1 MTMQPQ
7 SNFERYQR
15 DALRIALSHYVTNG
29 LSAALGLL
37 LITGCIHL
45 LLGPFAAAAAS
56 VGVVVCIPPDQ
67 PAPKRGKFWQLLPA
81 FVIGLPLFYAVQV
94 LHAAPILLGLLLVP
108 ASFLAFLAGGW
119 GKRGLPISV
128 SVMFAMVFSMA
139 VPDHTNSAT
148 NLATCLYFTLGA
160 VSYLIWAT
168 LANAALNARYRVL
181 MLADTLFALAKLM
194 RSQAQQFAPAVVAE
208 GAGRAPLIGALLQ
221 QQAALA
227 DQLQAARDILLESP
241 STTRRQQLADMLIGV
256 LDMRDH
262 LLVCNLDLDTL
273 KNHPGHEPLLGTLHD
288 ILEALANEIE
298 ALADALMGGRRP
310 VPFASHR
317 PRLESL
323 QWGHDSTAPADGMQ
337 PAPAILGMGMS
348 SRIGHLND
356 DSLRLLALARG
367 EVAPNVGLVRTN
379 WQLFVSPT
387 VWSWEPFYALWRWN
401 APPLRHAIRA
411 ALAIGTA
418 YAVSL
423 ALPWGSHDYW
433 ILVTI
438 VVVLRGSLAQ
448 TLERRNS
455 RATGTLIGC
464 VLAGLLIYAHITPLL
479 VLLMVT
485 LAQALAHAFAQRKYL
500 VTAIAATVLG
510 LLQVQMLNAGPSPV
524 FDVVERMLDTLLGV
538 TIAWAFSYVLPSWER
553 GQIAALV
560 TRALTAQ
567 ARHAREA
574 LGLWQL
580 QAVDNAPELRWRLA
594 RREAFDSLSALV
606 QATQRSLSE
615 PRAVRPPLV
624 PLGRLLALSYQLLA
638 QLTTVKTML
647 LQQRG
652 RLNPKEVELPL
663 QQTAYAIEAALDT
676 HAAPEQ
682 AAGPVATAIEW
693 SVLGDPFDGDLSP
706 WLLRRLQ
713 LADHIALQLR
723 ASADQVLRELAAPSN
738 HRPEA

>member
-1 MTMQPQ
+1 MQPAKP
-7 SNFERYQR
+7 FERYQR

-37 LITGCIHL
+37 LITGSVHL
-45 LLGPFAAAAAS
+45 LLGEFAAAAAS
-56 VGVVVCIPPDQ
+56 VGVLVCIPPDQ

-81 FVIGLPLFYAVQV
+81 FLIGLPLFWAVQV

-119 GKRGLPISV
+119 GKRGLPISI

-139 VPDHTNSAT
+139 VPDHSNSVT
-148 NLATCLYFTLGA
+148 NLATSLYFTLGA
-160 VSYLIWAT
+160 VAYLVWAT
-168 LANAALNARYRVL
+168 LANTVLNARYRVQ
-181 MLADTLFALAKLM
+181 MLADTLVALATLM
-194 RSQAQQFAPAVVAE
+194 RSQAQQFSPEKVPEA
-208 GAGRAPLIGALLQ
+208 GGRAPLVGTLLQ

-241 STTRRQQLADMLIGV
+241 GNTRRQQLANMLMLV
-256 LDMRDH
+256 LDLRDH

-273 KNHPGHEPLLGTLHD
+273 KSHPGHEPVLGTLRD
-288 ILEALANEIE
+288 VLA
-298 ALADALMGGRRP
+298 ALADEMDGLADGLLLGRTP

-317 PRLESL
+317 PQLESL
-323 QWGHDSTAPADGMQ
+323 QWGRDGMVSGNGA
-337 PAPAILGMGMS
+337 PPAILAMGMS
-348 SRIGHLND
+348 SRIGLMND
-356 DSLRLLALARG
+356 EGLRLLALARG
-367 EVAPNVGLVRTN
+367 DLAPNVSLVRAN

-387 VWSWEPFYALWRWN
+387 VWSWAPFYALWRWN

-433 ILVTI
+433 ILLTI

-455 RATGTLIGC
+455 RAVGTLIGC
-464 VLAGLLIYAHITPLL
+464 VLAGLLLYAHISPLL
-479 VLLMVT
+479 LLLVVT
-485 LAQALAHAFAQRKYL
+485 LAQALAHAFALRKYL
-500 VTAIAATVLG
+500 VTAVAATVLG

-553 GQIAALV
+553 GQTAALV
-560 TRALTAQ
+560 RRALAAQ
-567 ARHAREA
+567 ARHAHVA

-580 QAVDNAPELRWRLA
+580 QAVDNAPEIQWRLA

-606 QATQRSLSE
+606 QATQRALSE
-615 PRAVRPPLV
+615 PRAVRPPLE

-652 RLNPKEVELPL
+652 RLTPHEVELPL
-663 QQTAYAIEAALDT
+663 EQTGKAIEATLGAA
-676 HAAPEQ
+676 AAPPRTDQ
-682 AAGPVATAIEW
+682 VAGTALEW

-723 ASADQVLRELAAPSN
+723 ANADQVVRELAVPANQS
-738 HRPEA
+738 PEA

>member
-1 MTMQPQ
+1 MQPA
-7 SNFERYQR
+7 SPFERYQR
-15 DALRIALSHYVTNG
+15 EALRIALSHYVTNG

-37 LITGCIHL
+37 LITGSIHL
-45 LLGPFAAAAAS
+45 LLGEFAAAAAS

-81 FVIGLPLFYAVQV
+81 FLLGLPLFWAVQV

-119 GKRGLPISV
+119 GNRGLPISV

-139 VPDHTNSAT
+139 VPDHSNSAT
-148 NLATCLYFTLGA
+148 NLTTCLYFTLGA
-160 VSYLIWAT
+160 VCYLAWAT
-168 LANAALNARYRVL
+168 LANAVLNMRYRVQ
-181 MLADTLFALAKLM
+181 MLADTLLALSRLM
-194 RSQAQQFAPAVVAE
+194 RSQAQQFSPELTPETVM
-208 GAGRAPLIGALLQ
+208 RRPLIGTLLQ

-227 DQLQAARDILLESP
+227 DQLQAARNILLESP
-241 STTRRQQLADMLIGV
+241 STLRRQQLADMLMAV

-273 KNHPGHEPLLGTLHD
+273 KNHPGHEPVLSTLRD
-288 ILEALANEIE
+288 ILAALADEID
-298 ALADALMGGRRP
+298 ALADALMLGRAP

-317 PRLESL
+317 PQLENL
-323 QWGHDSTAPADGMQ
+323 QWGHDSSASASGAAPT
-337 PAPAILGMGMS
+337 PAILAMGMS
-348 SRIGHLND
+348 SRIGLMND
-356 DSLRLLALARG
+356 DSLRLVALARA
-367 EVAPNVGLVRTN
+367 EMAPNVDLVRAN

-411 ALAIGTA
+411 ALAMGTA
-418 YAVSL
+418 YAISL

-433 ILVTI
+433 ILLTI
-438 VVVLRGSLAQ
+438 VVVLRGSLAH

-455 RATGTLIGC
+455 RAIGTLIGC
-464 VLAGLLIYAHITPLL
+464 VLAGLLLYAHVPVGVLLL
-479 VLLMVT
+479 VVT
-485 LAQALAHAFAQRKYL
+485 LAQALAHGFAVRKYL

-524 FDVVERMLDTLLGV
+524 FDVVERMADTLLGV
-538 TIAWAFSYVLPSWER
+538 AIAWAFSYVLPSWER

-560 TRALTAQ
+560 KRTMAAQ
-567 ARHAREA
+567 ARHARVA

-580 QAVDNAPELRWRLA
+580 QAVDNAPELQWRLA

-615 PRAVRPPLV
+615 PRAVRPPLE

-652 RLNPKEVELPL
+652 RLTPQDVELPL
-663 QQTAYAIEAALDT
+663 RQAAQAIEAALGSGSLPPQVGT
-676 HAAPEQ
+676 P
-682 AAGPVATAIEW
+682 ATPTLEW

-713 LADHIALQLR
+713 LADHIARQLQ
-723 ASADQVLRELAAPSN
+723 ANADQVLRELAAP
-738 HRPEA
+738 

>member
-1 MTMQPQ
+1 MQPQ

-15 DALRIALSHYVTNG
+15 EVLRIALSHYVTNG

-37 LITGCIHL
+37 LITGSIYL
-45 LLGPFAAAAAS
+45 LLGEFAAAAAS

-81 FVIGLPLFYAVQV
+81 FLIGLPLFWAVQV

-119 GKRGLPISV
+119 GKRGLPISI

-160 VSYLIWAT
+160 VFYLVWAT
-168 LANAALNARYRVL
+168 LANTALNARYRVQ
-181 MLADTLFALAKLM
+181 MLADTLMALSKLM
-194 RSQAQQFAPAVVAE
+194 RSQAQQFSPEIAAE
-208 GAGRAPLIGALLQ
+208 TGKRAPLIGTLLQ

-241 STTRRQQLADMLIGV
+241 SSTRRQQLANMLMLV

-273 KNHPGHEPLLGTLHD
+273 KSHSGHGPVLSALRD
-288 ILEALANEIE
+288 ILQALADEID
-298 ALADALMGGRRP
+298 ALADALMLGRMP
-310 VPFASHR
+310 LPFASHR
-317 PRLESL
+317 PQLENL
-323 QWGHDSTAPADGMQ
+323 QWEQSGTTPTNGAP
-337 PAPAILGMGMS
+337 PAILAMGMS
-348 SRIGHLND
+348 SRIGLMND
-356 DSLRLLALARG
+356 DSLRLITLARG
-367 EVAPNVGLVRTN
+367 DVAPNVSLVRAN
-379 WQLFVSPT
+379 WELFVSPT
-387 VWSWEPFYALWRWN
+387 VWSWAPFYALWRWN

-455 RATGTLIGC
+455 RAIGTLIGC
-464 VLAGLLIYAHITPLL
+464 VVAGLLLYTHITPLL
-479 VLLMVT
+479 VLLVVT
-485 LAQALAHAFAQRKYL
+485 LAQAVAHAFALKKYL
-500 VTAIAATVLG
+500 VTAVAATVLG

-524 FDVVERMLDTLLGV
+524 FDVVERMLDTLMGV
-538 TIAWAFSYVLPSWER
+538 AIAWAFSYVLPSWER

-560 TRALTAQ
+560 TRTLAAQ
-567 ARHAREA
+567 ARHARVA

-580 QAVDNAPELRWRLA
+580 QAVDNEPEIQWRLA

-606 QATQRSLSE
+606 QTTQRSLSE
-615 PRAVRPPLV
+615 PRAVRPPLE

-652 RLNPKEVELPL
+652 RLTPHEIDLPL
-663 QQTAYAIEAALDT
+663 QRTAQAIEAALG
-676 HAAPEQ
+676 AAALPPQ
-682 AAGPVATAIEW
+682 SDQPAATALEW

-713 LADHIALQLR
+713 LADCIALQLR
-723 ASADQVLRELAAPSN
+723 ANGDQVVRELAAQ
-738 HRPEA
+738 HR

>member
-1 MTMQPQ
+1 MLPP
-7 SNFERYQR
+7 SPFERFQR
-15 DALRIALSHYVTNG
+15 EALRIALSHYVTNG
-29 LSAALGLL
+29 LAAALGLL
-37 LITGCIHL
+37 LITVCIHL
-45 LLGPFAAAAAS
+45 LLGEFAAAAAS
-56 VGVVVCIPPDQ
+56 VGVLVCIPPDQ

-81 FVIGLPLFYAVQV
+81 FLIGLPLFWAVQV
-94 LHAAPILLGLLLVP
+94 LHTAPILLGLLLVP

-119 GKRGLPISV
+119 GKRGLPISI
-128 SVMFAMVFSMA
+128 SVMFALVFSMA
-139 VPDHTNSAT
+139 VPDHANNVTSLT
-148 NLATCLYFTLGA
+148 TSLYFSLGSVA
-160 VSYLIWAT
+160 YLVWAT
-168 LANAALNARYRVL
+168 LANAALNARYRVQ
-181 MLADTLFALAKLM
+181 MLADTLVSLATLM
-194 RSQAQQFAPAVVAE
+194 RSQAQQFSPSTVADT
-208 GAGRAPLIGALLQ
+208 GQRAPLVGALLH

-227 DQLQAARDILLESP
+227 DQLQAARDLLLESP
-241 STTRRQQLADMLIGV
+241 STTRRQQLANMLTLV

-273 KNHPGHEPLLGTLHD
+273 KSHPGHEPVLATLRD
-288 ILEALANEIE
+288 ILVALAADMD
-298 ALADALMGGRRP
+298 ALADALLLGRTP
-310 VPFASHR
+310 LLFASHR
-317 PRLESL
+317 PQLENL
-323 QWGHDSTAPADGMQ
+323 QWGQAGAAPAHGA
-337 PAPAILGMGMS
+337 PPAILALGMS
-348 SRIGHLND
+348 SRIGLMND
-356 DSLRLLALARG
+356 ESLRLLALARG
-367 EVAPNVGLVRTN
+367 DLAPDVSLVRAN

-418 YAVSL
+418 YAISL

-433 ILVTI
+433 ILLTI

-455 RATGTLIGC
+455 RAIGTLVGC
-464 VLAGLLIYAHITPLL
+464 VLAGLLLYAHATPVL
-479 VLLMVT
+479 VLLLVT
-485 LAQALAHAFAQRKYL
+485 LAQALAHAFALRKYL
-500 VTAIAATVLG
+500 VTAVAATVLG

-524 FDVVERMLDTLLGV
+524 FDVVERMFDTLLGV

-560 TRALTAQ
+560 TRTLAAQ
-567 ARHAREA
+567 ARHARVA

-580 QAVDNAPELRWRLA
+580 QAVDNAPEIEWRLA

-615 PRAVRPPLV
+615 PRAVRPPLE

-652 RLNPKEVELPL
+652 RLNPDEVELPL
-663 QQTAYAIEAALDT
+663 QQTAHAIEAALGAA
-676 HAAPEQ
+676 AAPPQ
-682 AAGPVATAIEW
+682 TNQPAATALQW

-723 ASADQVLRELAAPSN
+723 ASADQMRCA
-738 HRPEA
+738 R

>member
-1 MTMQPQ
+1 MQRSSP
-7 SNFERYQR
+7 FERYQR
-15 DALRIALSHYVTNG
+15 EALRIALSHYASNG

-37 LITGCIHL
+37 LITGSVHL
-45 LLGPFAAAAAS
+45 LLGEFAAAAAS
-56 VGVVVCIPPDQ
+56 VGVLVCIPPDQ

-81 FVIGLPLFYAVQV
+81 LLIGLPLFWAVQV
-94 LHAAPILLGLLLVP
+94 VHTAPILLGLLLVP

-139 VPDHTNSAT
+139 VPDHSNSVT
-148 NLATCLYFTLGA
+148 NLTTSLYFTLGA
-160 VSYLIWAT
+160 VSYLVWAT
-168 LANAALNARYRVL
+168 LANTALNARYRVQ
-181 MLADTLFALAKLM
+181 MLADTLMALARLM
-194 RSQAQQFAPAVVAE
+194 RSQAQQFSPE
-208 GAGRAPLIGALLQ
+208 KLPEAGRRAPLVGSLLQ

-241 STTRRQQLADMLIGV
+241 GNTRRQQLANMLMLV
-256 LDMRDH
+256 LELRDH
-262 LLVCNLDLDTL
+262 LLVCNLDLETL
-273 KNHPGHEPLLGTLHD
+273 KSHPGHEPVLGTLRD
-288 ILEALANEIE
+288 ILAGLADEMD
-298 ALADALMGGRRP
+298 ALADALLLGRTP
-310 VPFASHR
+310 VPFASR
-317 PRLESL
+317 RRQLESL
-323 QWGHDSTAPADGMQ
+323 QWGRDGTVSDSGAP
-337 PAPAILGMGMS
+337 PAILAMGTS
-348 SRIGHLND
+348 SRIGLMND
-356 DSLRLLALARG
+356 DSLRLTALARG
-367 EVAPNVGLVRTN
+367 DVAPNVSLVRAN

-387 VWSWEPFYALWRWN
+387 VWSWAPFYALWRWN

-433 ILVTI
+433 ILLTI

-455 RATGTLIGC
+455 RAIGTLIGC
-464 VLAGLLIYAHITPLL
+464 VLAGLLLYTHITPLL
-479 VLLMVT
+479 LLLVVT
-485 LAQALAHAFAQRKYL
+485 LAQALAHAFALRKYL
-500 VTAIAATVLG
+500 VTAVAATVLG

-538 TIAWAFSYVLPSWER
+538 MIAWAFSYVLPSWER

-560 TRALTAQ
+560 RRALAAQ
-567 ARHAREA
+567 ARHAHVA

-580 QAVDNAPELRWRLA
+580 QAVDNAPEIQWRLA

-615 PRAVRPPLV
+615 PRAVRPPLE

-652 RLNPKEVELPL
+652 RLTPHEVELPL
-663 QQTAYAIEAALDT
+663 QQTGKAIEAALGAA
-676 HAAPEQ
+676 AAPPRTDQ
-682 AAGPVATAIEW
+682 AAGTALEW

-723 ASADQVLRELAAPSN
+723 ANADQVVRELAAPAN
-738 HRPEA
+738 QRPEA

>member
-1 MTMQPQ
+1 MLQP
-7 SNFERYQR
+7 NPFERYQR
-15 DALRIALSHYVTNG
+15 EALRIALSHYVTNG

-37 LITGCIHL
+37 LIAGSIHL
-45 LLGPFAAAAAS
+45 LLGEFAAAAAS
-56 VGVVVCIPPDQ
+56 VGVVVCVPPDQ

-81 FVIGLPLFYAVQV
+81 FLLGLPLFWAVQV

-119 GKRGLPISV
+119 GNRGLPISV

-139 VPDHTNSAT
+139 VPDHSNSAT
-148 NLATCLYFTLGA
+148 NLTTCLYFTLGA
-160 VSYLIWAT
+160 VCYLAWAT
-168 LANAALNARYRVL
+168 LANALLNARYRVQ
-181 MLADTLFALAKLM
+181 MLADTLMALATLM
-194 RSQAQQFAPAVVAE
+194 RSQAQQFSPDTVDE
-208 GAGRAPLIGALLQ
+208 TGRRAPLVGTLLQ

-227 DQLQAARDILLESP
+227 DQLQAARNILLESP
-241 STTRRQQLADMLIGV
+241 STLRRQQLADMLMAV

-273 KNHPGHEPLLGTLHD
+273 KNHPGHEPVLSTLRD
-288 ILEALANEIE
+288 ILAALADEID
-298 ALADALMGGRRP
+298 ALADALMLGRAP

-317 PRLESL
+317 PQLENL
-323 QWGHDSTAPADGMQ
+323 QWGHDSTVSARGAAPT
-337 PAPAILGMGMS
+337 PAILAMGMS
-348 SRIGHLND
+348 SRIGLMND
-356 DSLRLLALARG
+356 DSLRLVALARA
-367 EVAPNVGLVRTN
+367 EMAPNVDLVRAN

-411 ALAIGTA
+411 ALAMGTA
-418 YAVSL
+418 YAISL

-433 ILVTI
+433 ILLTI
-438 VVVLRGSLAQ
+438 VVVLRGSLAH

-455 RATGTLIGC
+455 RAIGTLIGC
-464 VLAGLLIYAHITPLL
+464 VLAGLLLYAHVPVGVLLL
-479 VLLMVT
+479 VVT
-485 LAQALAHAFAQRKYL
+485 LAQALAHGFAVRKYL

-524 FDVVERMLDTLLGV
+524 FDVVERMADTLLGV
-538 TIAWAFSYVLPSWER
+538 AIAWAFSYVLPSWER

-560 TRALTAQ
+560 KRTLAAQ
-567 ARHAREA
+567 ARHARVA

-580 QAVDNAPELRWRLA
+580 QAVDNAPELQWRLA

-615 PRAVRPPLV
+615 PRAVRPPLE

-652 RLNPKEVELPL
+652 RLTPQDVELPL
-663 QQTAYAIEAALDT
+663 RQAAQAIEAALGSGSLPPQIGT
-676 HAAPEQ
+676 P
-682 AAGPVATAIEW
+682 ATPALEW

-713 LADHIALQLR
+713 LADHIARQLQ
-723 ASADQVLRELAAPSN
+723 ANAEQVLRELAAP
-738 HRPEA
+738 

>member
-1 MTMQPQ
+1 MQPP
-7 SNFERYQR
+7 SPFERYQR
-15 DALRIALSHYVTNG
+15 EALRIALSHYVSNG

-37 LITGCIHL
+37 LITGSVHL
-45 LLGPFAAAAAS
+45 LLGEFAAAAAS

-81 FVIGLPLFYAVQV
+81 FLVGLPLFWAVQV

-119 GKRGLPISV
+119 GKRGLPISI

-139 VPDHTNSAT
+139 VPDHANSAT
-148 NLATCLYFTLGA
+148 NLTTSLYFTLGA
-160 VSYLIWAT
+160 VAYLVWAT
-168 LANAALNARYRVL
+168 LANALLNARYRVQL
-181 MLADTLFALAKLM
+181 LADTLMALATLM
-194 RSQAQQFAPAVVAE
+194 RSQAQQFSPEAVPASGV
-208 GAGRAPLIGALLQ
+208 RAPLVGTLLQ

-241 STTRRQQLADMLIGV
+241 GSTRRQQLADMLMGV

-273 KNHPGHEPLLGTLHD
+273 KNHPGHEPVLSSLRGV
-288 ILEALANEIE
+288 LEALADEID
-298 ALADALMGGRRP
+298 ALADALLLGRTP
-310 VPFASHR
+310 VSLASHR
-317 PRLESL
+317 PQLENL
-323 QWGHDSTAPADGMQ
+323 QWGQANAAPGSGAPA
-337 PAPAILGMGMS
+337 AILAMGMS
-348 SRIGHLND
+348 SRIGLMND
-356 DSLRLLALARG
+356 DCLRLIALARG
-367 EVAPNVGLVRTN
+367 DVAPNVSLVRAN
-379 WQLFVSPT
+379 WELFVSPT
-387 VWSWEPFYALWRWN
+387 VWSWAPFYALWRWN

-411 ALAIGTA
+411 ALAMGTA

-423 ALPWGSHDYW
+423 ALPWGTHDYW
-433 ILVTI
+433 VLLTI

-455 RATGTLIGC
+455 RAIGTLIGC
-464 VLAGLLIYAHITPLL
+464 VVAGLLLYAHITPLL
-479 VLLMVT
+479 VLLVAT
-485 LAQALAHAFAQRKYL
+485 LAQALAHAFALKKYL
-500 VTAIAATVLG
+500 VTAVAATVLG
-510 LLQVQMLNAGPSPV
+510 LLQVQMLNAGPSPA
-524 FDVVERMLDTLLGV
+524 FDVVERMFDTLLGV

-553 GQIAALV
+553 GQITALV
-560 TRALTAQ
+560 ARTLAAQ
-567 ARHAREA
+567 ARHAHVA

-580 QAVDNAPELRWRLA
+580 QAVDNAPEIQWRLA

-615 PRAVRPPLV
+615 PRAVRPPLE

-652 RLNPKEVELPL
+652 RLTPHEVELPL
-663 QQTAYAIEAALDT
+663 QQTAQAIETAMGAAALPPQS
-676 HAAPEQ
+676 APP
-682 AAGPVATAIEW
+682 GTALEW

-723 ASADQVLRELAAPSN
+723 ANADQVVRELAAANTSR
-738 HRPEA
+738 HS